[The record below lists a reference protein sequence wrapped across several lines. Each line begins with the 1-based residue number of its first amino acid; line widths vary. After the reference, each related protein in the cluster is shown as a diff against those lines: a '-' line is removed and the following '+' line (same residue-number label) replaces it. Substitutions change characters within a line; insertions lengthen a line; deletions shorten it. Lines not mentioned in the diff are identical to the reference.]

1 MKTLLLI
8 CVLIISSG
16 CAIPIRII
24 PPESPAKV
32 RAEARYENEK
42 ILNVFGYDMQ
52 LLCLAMEKEGIVKF
66 EAGVMIN
73 DYVSKNSNP
82 TVMGFRNYLSET
94 AMSNYNDWY
103 IDQWYVK
110 VIKNYNLLKEMENGT
125 NISID

>member
-1 MKTLLLI
+1 VKTLLLI

-32 RAEARYENEK
+32 RAEARYYNEK

>member
-24 PPESPAKV
+24 PLKKKTENKKILN
-32 RAEARYENEK
+32 ENEK